1 MNYGRIVE
9 RCRMCGSPE
18 LYCFLD
24 LGFAPPSDAILS
36 ADELREPELLFPL
49 KVMQCEECGLAQL
62 SYSVNRLLLYGKKYK
77 YEASI
82 TATGKRHF
90 YHMADSICQRFDLT
104 RGSLIVDVGSN
115 VGVLL
120 EGFQRNGMSV
130 LGLEPAPE
138 ICRIANDRKIRTI
151 QEFMGFEVAKRIVKD
166 FGKAKVVTGTNVFA
180 HVDDKEEF
188 MNALDALLDEDGIFV
203 IEAPYFL
210 ELLENLE
217 YDTIYV
223 EHLEYLSVKPL
234 LRYFN
239 EHAMEIFDVELHEIH
254 GKSIRVFVCR
264 KGKFPV
270 TANVQMF
277 LDRENQKGI
286 YSREVL
292 DDFARKVK
300 LHRETLLQLL
310 WDLKRSGSRIVGI
323 SAPAKGNTMLN
334 YCRIGPEL
342 IDYLAEKSVIKR
354 GHFSP
359 GMHIPIVEEER
370 IYRDGPAFGVIF
382 AWNFADEIMRNN
394 DAFARNG
401 GKFIIPIPEPVVVAN
416 LSVQDVKV
424 REVNPVHFDHRG
436 NITDI
441 LNETIEH
448 AGLIET
454 KKEGVR
460 GNHYHKRSVQHSY
473 LISGLMEVVI
483 SAGTCP
489 DIRKILLKPGQLIT
503 IPPGIRHSFKAIEDS
518 VLIDLISESRAGD
531 GYERDVVRVP
541 FNEVK

>member
-1 MNYGRIVE
+1 
-9 RCRMCGSPE
+9 MCDSPK

-24 LGFAPPSDAILS
+24 LGFAPPSDAILT

-49 KVMQCEECGLAQL
+49 KVMQCEECGLTQL

-82 TATGKRHF
+82 TTTGKRHF
-90 YHMADSICQRFDLT
+90 HSMADSICERLKLAK
-104 RGSLIVDVGSN
+104 GSLVVDVGSN

-120 EGFQRNGMSV
+120 EGFQKNGMRV
-130 LGLEPAPE
+130 LGLEPAPD
-138 ICRIANDRKIRTI
+138 ICKIANERKIDTL
-151 QEFMGFEVAKRIVKD
+151 QEFMGFEVAKRVLRD
-166 FGKAKVVTGTNVFA
+166 YGKAKIVTGTNVFA

-188 MNALDALLDEDGIFV
+188 MSALDVLLDDDGIFV

-210 ELLENLE
+210 ELIENLE

-239 EHAMEIFDVELHEIH
+239 EHAMDIFDVELHEIH
-254 GKSIRVFVCR
+254 GRSIRVFVCR
-264 KGKFPV
+264 KGKFPA
-270 TANVQMF
+270 TGTVQAF

-286 YSREVL
+286 YSRQVL
-292 DDFARKVK
+292 DDFARRVK
-300 LHRETLLQLL
+300 LHRDTLLGLL
-310 WDLKRSGSRIVGI
+310 WDLKRRGNRIVGI
-323 SAPAKGNTMLN
+323 SAPAKGNTLLN

-354 GHFSP
+354 GHYSP
-359 GMHIPIVEEER
+359 GMHIPIVEEQR
-370 IYRDGPAFGVIF
+370 IYHDRPAFGIIF
-382 AWNFADEIMRNN
+382 AWNFADEIMKNN
-394 DAFARNG
+394 DAYARSG
-401 GKFIIPIPEPVVVAN
+401 GRFIIPIPEPIVVTN
-416 LSVQDVKV
+416 SSVDDVNV
-424 REVNPVHFDHRG
+424 REVNPVHFDDRG
-436 NITDI
+436 SITDV

-448 AGLIET
+448 VGLIET
-454 KKEGVR
+454 KKGSVR

-473 LISGLMEVVI
+473 LLSGLMEVII

-489 DIRKILLKPGQLIT
+489 DARKILLKPGQLIT
-503 IPPGIRHSFKAIEDS
+503 IPPGRRHSFKAIEDS
-518 VLIDLISESRAGD
+518 VMIDLITESRADD

-541 FNEVK
+541 FKEAE